1 MTGRLIPL
9 LSALLLAVA
18 PASAQDAAEFF
29 RGKTIRVLAA
39 FDAAGNA
46 GLIVQVVANHI
57 GKHIPGNPI
66 VIPQFMPGG
75 GGLVQAN
82 YIYSAAPKDGTAFGL
97 LFDNLPI
104 TQVLEPASVKFDS
117 KRFTVIG
124 ALNRGENGALAIR
137 SDHPIKTVADA
148 RRHEL
153 VMASTGP
160 GTTAYSIGNAL
171 NNTLQTKIRLVM
183 GYTSGGTM
191 LHAFEQGEV
200 SSLIIDYN
208 SLKRDSPQMIQS
220 GLMKFLLQV
229 GDHREAEINSVPLL
243 TEVAETSQQKAL
255 FMLLSSGRRM
265 GKVFI
270 APPDVPAERV
280 DILRKAFADMVADPD
295 FVTDAARVGTRVEA
309 RPWQAAA
316 DVIRETV
323 ETPVELAELA
333 AKLSAGAR

>member
-1 MTGRLIPL
+1 MLGRLPL
-9 LSALLLAVA
+9 ILSVLMIGMPSAL
-18 PASAQDAAEFF
+18 AQEAADFF
-29 RGKTIRVLAA
+29 RSKTVRVLAA

-46 GLIVQVVANHI
+46 GLIVQAVANHI
-57 GKHIPGNPI
+57 GKHIPGNPT

-75 GGLVQAN
+75 GGLVQAS
-82 YIYSAAPKDGTAFGL
+82 YIFAAAPKDGTAFGL
-97 LFDNLPI
+97 LFDNLPT
-104 TQVLEPASVKFDS
+104 TQVLEPSTVKFDS

-124 ALNRGENGALAIR
+124 ALNGGENGALAIR
-137 SDHPIKTVADA
+137 NDHPAKSVADA
-148 RRHEL
+148 RNHEL

-191 LHAFEQGEV
+191 LRAFEQGEV

-208 SLKRDSPQMIQS
+208 SLKRDSPHMIES

-229 GDHREAEINSVPLL
+229 GDRREPEIASVPLL
-243 TEVAETSQQKAL
+243 TEVAETTEQKNL
-255 FMLLSSGRRM
+255 FMLLSAGRRM

-270 APPDVPAERV
+270 APPEVPTDRADV
-280 DILRKAFADMVADPD
+280 LRRAFAAMVADPD
-295 FVTDAARVGTRVEA
+295 FVADAARLGTKVEP

-323 ETPVELAELA
+323 ETPKELAELA
-333 AKLSAGAR
+333 ARLSTGSR